1 MKILSV
7 DDSATMRKIIG
18 RAVSMLGYGF
28 LEAANGLDALR
39 ILKEHRA
46 EVCLV
51 IMDINMPE
59 MDGIQALA
67 AIKADPELRD
77 LPVMMVTTDSDR
89 GRMIQAVQAG
99 AANYVTKPFSH
110 DDLVSKIAATLGADD
125 TSLGA
130 GTAVDAAAHR

>member
-18 RAVSMLGYGF
+18 RVVSMLGYEL
-28 LEAANGLDALR
+28 LEAVNGVDALALLEER
-39 ILKEHRA
+39 HA
-46 EVCLV
+46 EVALV

-59 MDGIQALA
+59 MDGIEALM
-67 AIKADPELRD
+67 AIKANPVLRD

-89 GRMIQAVQAG
+89 TRIIQAVQAG

-110 DDLVSKIAATLGADD
+110 DDLASKIAATLGANEF
-125 TSLGA
+125 
-130 GTAVDAAAHR
+130 

>member
-18 RAVSMLGYGF
+18 RAVSMLGYEF
-28 LEAANGLDALR
+28 LEAANGVDALA
-39 ILKEHRA
+39 ILKKHGQD
-46 EVCLV
+46 VCLV

-59 MDGIQALA
+59 MDGIQALV
-67 AIKADPELRD
+67 AIKNDPDLLH

-110 DDLVSKIAATLGADD
+110 DDLVSKIAATLGADEF
-125 TSLGA
+125 
-130 GTAVDAAAHR
+130 

>member
-18 RAVSMLGYGF
+18 RAVSMLGYDL
-28 LEAANGLDALR
+28 LEAANGVDALAT
-39 ILKEHRA
+39 LKQNFRD
-46 EVCLV
+46 VCLV

-59 MDGIQALA
+59 MDGIQALV
-67 AIKADPELRD
+67 AIKADPDLQH

-110 DDLVSKIAATLGADD
+110 DDLVTKIAATLGADEF
-125 TSLGA
+125 
-130 GTAVDAAAHR
+130 

>member
-18 RAVSMLGYGF
+18 RVVSMLGYQL
-28 LEAANGLDALR
+28 LEAGNGADALALLHADR
-39 ILKEHRA
+39 TDIA
-46 EVCLV
+46 LV

-59 MDGIQALA
+59 MDGIEALKR
-67 AIKADPELRD
+67 IKGDETLKD

-89 GRMIQAVQAG
+89 TRIIQAIQAG

-110 DDLVSKIAATLGADD
+110 DDLASRIAATLGADEF
-125 TSLGA
+125 
-130 GTAVDAAAHR
+130 